1 MKYNIAIC
9 DDNSADITFISSIVS
24 EWAKMQGNI
33 ISIKTFSSAESFL
46 FSYVDCKDYDILL
59 LDIEMGG
66 INGVQLAKEIRKSNE
81 AVQIV
86 FITGYSDY
94 VTDGYDV
101 SALHYL
107 VKPVDKE
114 KLFEVLS
121 RAALKVMKNERNLML
136 DLSNETVRIPFHEI
150 SFLEVRQNY
159 VTIHAKQDYTVKKTL
174 GEFEVELDERFYR
187 TGRSFIINLT
197 YIQRITK
204 TEVYLS
210 NGSIIPLPRG
220 QYETLNRAIIKYI

>member
-9 DDNSADITFISSIVS
+9 DDNPADIAFISSIVN
-24 EWAKMQGNI
+24 EWAKIQDNFV
-33 ISIKTFSSAESFL
+33 SIKTFSSAESFL
-46 FSYVDCKDYDILL
+46 FNYVDYKDYDILL
-59 LDIEMGG
+59 LDIEMGR

-94 VTDGYDV
+94 VADGYDV

-121 RAALKVMKNERNLML
+121 RAALKVKKNERNLML

-174 GEFEVELDERFYR
+174 GEFEAELDERFYR
-187 TGRSFIINLT
+187 TGRSYIINLT

-210 NGSIIPLPRG
+210 NSSIIPLPRG
-220 QYETLNRAIIKYI
+220 QYEPLNRAIIKYM